1 MEGFMVSR
9 WSSRFSESI
18 VQLSAW
24 IREGK
29 IVTRETVLEGFEK
42 MGFEKMPN
50 AFVGLFNGWNTGKV
64 VLKV

>member
-1 MEGFMVSR
+1 MSR

-42 MGFEKMPN
+42 MPN
-50 AFVGLFNGWNTGKV
+50 AFVGLFNGWNTGKML
-64 VLKV
+64 LKV

>member
-42 MGFEKMPN
+42 MPN
-50 AFVGLFNGWNTGKV
+50 AFVGLFNGWNTGKM